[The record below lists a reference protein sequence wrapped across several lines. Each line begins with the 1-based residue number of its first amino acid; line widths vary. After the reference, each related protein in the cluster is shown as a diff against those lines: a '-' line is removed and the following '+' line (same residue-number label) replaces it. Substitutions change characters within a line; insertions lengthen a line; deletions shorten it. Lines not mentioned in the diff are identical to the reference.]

1 MYVQFFVAPISLP
14 LGVLAC
20 VFQLP
25 FTASCQSCQRRQSQV
40 RLSKGALSGVI
51 ISPSLCRPHSPSLS
65 NSLLLCMRVCFVCL
79 CACVCGWVAVCVYST
94 GILSML
100 RFAFFFLKIKFNLPG
115 VKAERGNI
123 NTLFTFRSSFASS
136 SCTFSFLFHYAH
148 SRGVGGA
155 VATELEHLCDLFA
168 QLVVASTITDKRI
181 KSLLALI
188 VVFTTLC

>member
-1 MYVQFFVAPISLP
+1 MRISIAIHSKLSELPAAAKSSAFIKRRLIWCHHLSFSLP
-14 LGVLAC
+14 PP
-20 VFQLP
+20 LP
-25 FTASCQSCQRRQSQV
+25 
-40 RLSKGALSGVI
+40 LSLT
-51 ISPSLCRPHSPSLS
+51 LF
-65 NSLLLCMRVCFVCL
+65 CFVCESAL
-79 CACVCGWVAVCVYST
+79 CASVRVCVCVWVAVCVYST

-181 KSLLALI
+181 KALLALI

>member
-1 MYVQFFVAPISLP
+1 MRISIAIHSKLP
-14 LGVLAC
+14 E
-20 VFQLP
+20 LP
-25 FTASCQSCQRRQSQV
+25 AAAKSSAFIKRRLIWCHH
-40 RLSKGALSGVI
+40 LSF
-51 ISPSLCRPHSPSLS
+51 SPPPHSLSLCLSLS
-65 NSLLLCMRVCFVCL
+65 HSLLLCMRDWHALVCL
-79 CACVCGWVAVCVYST
+79 CVCGCVGGWLSVYST

-123 NTLFTFRSSFASS
+123 NTLFTFRSFLFASS
-136 SCTFSFLFHYAH
+136 SCKFYFLFHYVH

>member
-1 MYVQFFVAPISLP
+1 M
-14 LGVLAC
+14 
-20 VFQLP
+20 
-25 FTASCQSCQRRQSQV
+25 
-40 RLSKGALSGVI
+40 
-51 ISPSLCRPHSPSLS
+51 
-65 NSLLLCMRVCFVCL
+65 
-79 CACVCGWVAVCVYST
+79 YST

-123 NTLFTFRSSFASS
+123 NTMFTFRSSFASS

-155 VATELEHLCDLFA
+155 VATELEHLRDLFA
-168 QLVVASTITDKRI
+168 QLVVASKITDKRI

>member
-1 MYVQFFVAPISLP
+1 M
-14 LGVLAC
+14 
-20 VFQLP
+20 
-25 FTASCQSCQRRQSQV
+25 

-51 ISPSLCRPHSPSLS
+51 ISPLCRLHSLALKLS
-65 NSLLLCMRVCFVCL
+65 SALYASRASFCVPVCVY
-79 CACVCGWVAVCVYST
+79 GWLSVYST
-94 GILSML
+94 GILSMS

-123 NTLFTFRSSFASS
+123 NTLFTFRSFA
-136 SCTFSFLFHYAH
+136 SCTFSLLFHYVH

-155 VATELEHLCDLFA
+155 VATELERLCDLFA

>member
-1 MYVQFFVAPISLP
+1 M
-14 LGVLAC
+14 
-20 VFQLP
+20 
-25 FTASCQSCQRRQSQV
+25 
-40 RLSKGALSGVI
+40 
-51 ISPSLCRPHSPSLS
+51 
-65 NSLLLCMRVCFVCL
+65 
-79 CACVCGWVAVCVYST
+79 AVCVYST

-123 NTLFTFRSSFASS
+123 NTLFTFRSFASS

-155 VATELEHLCDLFA
+155 VATELEHLRDLFA

>member
-1 MYVQFFVAPISLP
+1 M
-14 LGVLAC
+14 
-20 VFQLP
+20 
-25 FTASCQSCQRRQSQV
+25 
-40 RLSKGALSGVI
+40 
-51 ISPSLCRPHSPSLS
+51 
-65 NSLLLCMRVCFVCL
+65 
-79 CACVCGWVAVCVYST
+79 YST
-94 GILSML
+94 GILSMS

-123 NTLFTFRSSFASS
+123 NTLFTFRSFA
-136 SCTFSFLFHYAH
+136 SCTFSLLFHYVH

-155 VATELEHLCDLFA
+155 VATELERLCDLFA